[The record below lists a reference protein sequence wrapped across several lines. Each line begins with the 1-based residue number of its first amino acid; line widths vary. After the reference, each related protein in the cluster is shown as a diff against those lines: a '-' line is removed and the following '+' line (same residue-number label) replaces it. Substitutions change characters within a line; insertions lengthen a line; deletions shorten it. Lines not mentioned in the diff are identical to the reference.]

1 MFEKYLEQ
9 KEQLLAEQLNLSDE
23 YVNLYSILFNPK
35 IEQSFKVYFSAEVD
49 WWIYE
54 EQIARSSNQRFNIDD
69 PKLNAFLKQLDEL
82 YKKNARFSSLTLP
95 QVINSAVKT
104 RLNMLCRPRTAIKW
118 FVYRWEQ
125 TKTYHEI
132 IKRLNYLFDNKYI
145 ADGFIE
151 HVQRKNLIKSSM
163 DLIPISEFDKIIS
176 EIDNEKI
183 QSLSPEEFVQLMS
196 PLFIFFNS
204 EAEHKDTAKIPI
216 EAVIIYFDDKNLFN
230 LSTKLEQMFRSG
242 ELLLISKKYLLG
254 FIYKSLYDA
263 DNLYGSDDD
272 KVTKVTK
279 EIEQAN
285 SNYLNMALS
294 LKENLSKNQSTH
306 DISEEA
312 YYSEG
317 EDYGTEPDTIKDFN
331 LTNNF
336 EFNTEF
342 TQNIEIPESID
353 IDKEIHLI
361 DEYDN
366 LTADDS
372 IDLVDFEN
380 LDEESVTKDNIDM
393 SLSSFTKEIADT
405 ISEEINESITLGIV
419 KEMEPTNTNVIID
432 SDNSLSE
439 GEIDLSMY
447 GFDLD
452 GDNIIQQPIIQQPIA
467 QQHVDVEIN
476 ADTYNKESVE
486 EISIDEEAVLSEFS
500 NSVSSN
506 KNKLAELLSALKDEF
521 SEK

>member
-9 KEQLLAEQLNLSDE
+9 KEQLLAEQLNLDNDF
-23 YVNLYSILFNPK
+23 VNLYAILFNPK

-132 IKRLNYLFDNKYI
+132 VKRLNYLFDNKYL

-151 HVQRKNLIKSSM
+151 HVQRKKLIKSPN
-163 DLIPISEFDKIIS
+163 DLIPISEFDKIIN
-176 EIDNEKI
+176 EIDNEHI
-183 QSLSPEEFVQLMS
+183 QELSPEEFVQLMS

-216 EAVIIYFDDKNLFN
+216 EAVIIYFDDKNLYS

-263 DNLYGSDDD
+263 DNLYGSEED

-285 SNYLNMALS
+285 TNYLNMALS
-294 LKENLSKNQSTH
+294 LKENMSKSQSFAEP
-306 DISEEA
+306 ISEEFA
-312 YYSEG
+312 DEVVP
-317 EDYGTEPDTIKDFN
+317 ETITENNDFN
-331 LTNNF
+331 LPGSF
-336 EFNTEF
+336 SFKVDFNES
-342 TQNIEIPESID
+342 EMLAEPETT
-353 IDKEIHLI
+353 
-361 DEYDN
+361 DEYDLSEIN
-366 LTADDS
+366 P
-372 IDLVDFEN
+372 
-380 LDEESVTKDNIDM
+380 ESPVGEYSPELIETEIEGINEPLDNIEEVN
-393 SLSSFTKEIADT
+393 SEIAVE
-405 ISEEINESITLGIV
+405 EEIIV
-419 KEMEPTNTNVIID
+419 AVDNTTEEKID
-432 SDNSLSE
+432 SE
-439 GEIDLSMY
+439 EIDLSLY

-452 GDNIIQQPIIQQPIA
+452 GDSIVQMPVETEIVKPVVVLSNENNNEESEPIDETEVIS
-467 QQHVDVEIN
+467 N
-476 ADTYNKESVE
+476 FTESVTK
-486 EISIDEEAVLSEFS
+486 
-500 NSVSSN
+500 N
-506 KNKLAELLSALKDEF
+506 KNKLADLLSALKDEF
-521 SEK
+521 ND